1 MRRPEVND
9 PGETVGGSM
18 LVVTR
23 HRPVEPAAFLEQAS
37 GALAA
42 LAAQTGCESAEV
54 LCDLDEGA
62 EYVIVTRWRDVG
74 SYRRALS
81 SFDVKVAAVGLLATA
96 LDQPSAFE
104 ARLTAEPGTGAV
116 RAAAG
121 DRAPD
126 ADTAG
131 PQ

>member
-1 MRRPEVND
+1 
-9 PGETVGGSM
+9 M

-23 HRPVEPAAFLEQAS
+23 HRPLDAAGFLE
-37 GALAA
+37 LAA
-42 LAAQTGCESAEV
+42 RAIQALSAQPGCESAEV
-54 LCDLDEGA
+54 LRDLDTGA
-62 EYVIVTRWRDVG
+62 EYLLVTRWRDVG

-81 SFDVKVAAVGLLATA
+81 SFDVKVSAVGLLATS

-104 ARLTAEPGTGAV
+104 ARLSVEPDTGAV
-116 RAAAG
+116 VATAG

-131 PQ
+131 PR

>member
-1 MRRPEVND
+1 
-9 PGETVGGSM
+9 M

-23 HRPVEPAAFLEQAS
+23 HRPPVSAAEAFLEQAD
-37 GALAA
+37 GAILA
-42 LAAQTGCESAEV
+42 LSAQPGCESAEV
-54 LCDLDEGA
+54 LCDLDSGS
-62 EYVIVTRWRDVG
+62 EYLIVTRWRDVG

-81 SFDVKVAAVGLLATA
+81 SFEVKVAAVGLLSTA

-104 ARLTAEPGTGAV
+104 ARLAAEPGGGVVVAL
-116 RAAAG
+116 AG